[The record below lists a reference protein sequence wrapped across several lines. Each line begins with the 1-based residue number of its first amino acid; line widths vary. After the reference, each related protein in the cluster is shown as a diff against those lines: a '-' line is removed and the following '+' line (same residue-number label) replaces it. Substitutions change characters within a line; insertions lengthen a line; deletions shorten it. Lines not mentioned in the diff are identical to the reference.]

1 MQNQALRRRLVELH
15 EKYPRYGIGQ
25 LVPPS
30 EAGIWLFPQAGPPAN
45 EAGRHFPVPDIQQR
59 VVESFEIIAQNP
71 YQNALDIV
79 KLKGEEN
86 KYRLRLGKYRFLYEI
101 IEEQILVYAYKANS
115 RGDVY
120 K

>member
-1 MQNQALRRRLVELH
+1 MKSSRKIHIKMRL
-15 EKYPRYGIGQ
+15 I
-25 LVPPS
+25 PS
-30 EAGIWLFPQAGPPAN
+30 VT
-45 EAGRHFPVPDIQQR
+45 R
-59 VVESFEIIAQNP
+59 SK
-71 YQNALDIV
+71 IV

>member
-1 MQNQALRRRLVELH
+1 MPYQIKTSKEFDKFLDKHRD
-15 EKYPRYGIGQ
+15 
-25 LVPPS
+25 LVPK
-30 EAGIWLFPQAGPPAN
+30 
-45 EAGRHFPVPDIQQR
+45 
-59 VVESFEIIAQNP
+59 VVRSLRIIAQNP

>member
-1 MQNQALRRRLVELH
+1 MSYRIQYHKDFLKFLMKHQ
-15 EKYPRYGIGQ
+15 
-25 LVPPS
+25 
-30 EAGIWLFPQAGPPAN
+30 
-45 EAGRHFPVPDIQQR
+45 DIQQR

-115 RGDVY
+115 RGDIY

>member
-1 MQNQALRRRLVELH
+1 MPYQIKTSKEFDKFLDKHRD
-15 EKYPRYGIGQ
+15 
-25 LVPPS
+25 LVPKIVRS
-30 EAGIWLFPQAGPPAN
+30 L
-45 EAGRHFPVPDIQQR
+45 R
-59 VVESFEIIAQNP
+59 IIAQNP

>member
-1 MQNQALRRRLVELH
+1 MSYRIQYHKDFLKFLMKNQ
-15 EKYPRYGIGQ
+15 
-25 LVPPS
+25 
-30 EAGIWLFPQAGPPAN
+30 
-45 EAGRHFPVPDIQQR
+45 DIQQK

-120 K
+120 Q

>member
-1 MQNQALRRRLVELH
+1 MSYRIQYHKNFLKFLMKHQ
-15 EKYPRYGIGQ
+15 
-25 LVPPS
+25 
-30 EAGIWLFPQAGPPAN
+30 
-45 EAGRHFPVPDIQQR
+45 DIQQK

-86 KYRLRLGKYRFLYEI
+86 KYRFLYAI
-101 IEEQILVYAYKANS
+101 IEKQIPVYAYKANS

-120 K
+120 Q

>member
-1 MQNQALRRRLVELH
+1 MSYQIKTSKEFDKFLE
-15 EKYPRYGIGQ
+15 
-25 LVPPS
+25 
-30 EAGIWLFPQAGPPAN
+30 
-45 EAGRHFPVPDIQQR
+45 RHRDLAPK
-59 VVESFEIIAQNP
+59 VVRSFRIIAQNP
-71 YQNALDIV
+71 RQNALDIA

-120 K
+120 R

>member
-1 MQNQALRRRLVELH
+1 MPYQIKISKEFDKFLDKHRD
-15 EKYPRYGIGQ
+15 
-25 LVPPS
+25 LVPK
-30 EAGIWLFPQAGPPAN
+30 
-45 EAGRHFPVPDIQQR
+45 
-59 VVESFEIIAQNP
+59 VVRSLRIIAQNP
-71 YQNALDIV
+71 YQNTLDIV

>member
-1 MQNQALRRRLVELH
+1 MPYQIKTSKEFDKFLDKHRD
-15 EKYPRYGIGQ
+15 
-25 LVPPS
+25 LVPK
-30 EAGIWLFPQAGPPAN
+30 
-45 EAGRHFPVPDIQQR
+45 
-59 VVESFEIIAQNP
+59 VVRSLRIIAQNP

-115 RGDVY
+115 
-120 K
+120 

>member
-1 MQNQALRRRLVELH
+1 MRL
-15 EKYPRYGIGQ
+15 I
-25 LVPPS
+25 PS
-30 EAGIWLFPQAGPPAN
+30 VT
-45 EAGRHFPVPDIQQR
+45 R
-59 VVESFEIIAQNP
+59 SK
-71 YQNALDIV
+71 IV